1 LYPKSNLSPAELLFV
16 PYLFLFLKIYFFGT
30 ANLKYIRYTKV
41 STNPKY
47 STVLRD
53 SKLKGM
59 EKTNTENNRTQGDC
73 LKMILP
79 VRDALDVLNGKWKLP
94 ILISLSFGNKRFKQ
108 IAREIPNITDKMLSK
123 ELRELEM
130 NQLIKRT
137 VYDSVPVIVE
147 YSMTSYGK
155 SLEKVIE
162 ELRKWGMQHRKR
174 ILGKSK

>member
-1 LYPKSNLSPAELLFV
+1 MQTTINKEV
-16 PYLFLFLKIYFFGT
+16 
-30 ANLKYIRYTKV
+30 
-41 STNPKY
+41 
-47 STVLRD
+47 
-53 SKLKGM
+53 
-59 EKTNTENNRTQGDC
+59 KTRESC
-73 LKMILP
+73 ISMILP
-79 VRDALDVLNGKWKLP
+79 VRDALDILSGKWKLP

-174 ILGKSK
+174 IIGKSK